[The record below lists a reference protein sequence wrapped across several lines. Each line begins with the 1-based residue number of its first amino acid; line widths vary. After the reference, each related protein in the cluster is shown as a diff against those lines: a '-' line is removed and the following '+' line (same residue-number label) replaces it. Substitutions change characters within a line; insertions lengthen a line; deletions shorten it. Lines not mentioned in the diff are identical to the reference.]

1 MNGYERFLSKKIFR
15 KREREREQHELFA
28 VVNS

>member
-15 KREREREQHELFA
+15 KRERERE
-28 VVNS
+28 NSTNCLLL